1 MISVTIL
8 TKNSQR
14 HIQEVLEALKSFDE
28 IVVVDTGSTDQTLDI
43 VKRFDTVRLYER
55 PFTGFG
61 PTHNVASSLATH
73 DWILSIDSDE
83 IVSDTLKN
91 EIIALSLDPSCA
103 YTFWRKNY
111 YRNRHIKG
119 CGWYPDRVVRLYNRT
134 KTSFSNAL
142 VHESVITDSLNVVDL
157 SAPVFHYP
165 YERVA
170 DFLVKMNSYTTLY
183 AEQTPQRKASIPQ
196 ALVHALFAFI
206 KSYFIKRGFL
216 LGAEGFEIAW
226 FNMNCA
232 FYKYAKLAE
241 IWKKQQ

>member
-14 HIQEVLEALKSFDE
+14 HIQKVLDAVKPFDE
-28 IVVVDTGSTDQTLDI
+28 IIVVDTGSTDETINI
-43 VKRFDTVRLYER
+43 VKQFPSVRLYER
-55 PFTGFG
+55 PFAGFG
-61 PTHNVASSLATH
+61 PTHNEASSLASH

-83 IVSDTLKN
+83 VLTDALRN
-91 EIIALSLDPSCA
+91 EILALSLDPTCVYS
-103 YTFWRKNY
+103 FWRKNY

-119 CGWYPDRVVRLYNRT
+119 CGWFPDRVVRLYNKT

-142 VHESVITDSLNVVDL
+142 VHESIATAGLQVISLA
-157 SAPVFHYP
+157 APALHYP

-170 DFLVKMNSYTTLY
+170 DFLVKMNAYTTLY
-183 AEQTPQRKASIPQ
+183 AEQQPRKKSSIPR
-196 ALVHALFAFI
+196 AVGHALFAFI
-206 KSYFIKRGFL
+206 KSYFLQRGFL

-232 FYKYAKLAE
+232 FYKYAKRAE
-241 IWKKQQ
+241 ASKGL